1 MDHLLLVFLVF
12 SLQNVSFLSLVLD
25 FQGYIHYVKMY
36 DTHHFTFF
44 LCMSLMVYKSIHK
57 TTLVSRVD
65 ISV

>member
-36 DTHHFTFF
+36 NTHYFTFF
-44 LCMSLMVYKSIHK
+44 FMYIINGLQIYTQH
-57 TTLVSRVD
+57 D
-65 ISV
+65 ISASSGR